1 MLQSI
6 LILIWPAIAIR
17 LSKTRLPDVFS
28 PIVLCY
34 LFGIFLRNVIRVV
47 PLDDKISEY
56 WMNGSILIAIPILL
70 YTTDIQRC
78 IRYAG
83 RSLLAFGLCVIG
95 GLIGTGLTTFLYPL
109 QEASPWMLSGMLV
122 GMYTGGTPNMQAIGI
137 ALGASRDTIILVN
150 AADIV
155 CGGIWLL
162 ILTSVAH
169 RLLKG
174 ILPDFSDEPAIAE
187 NSEETA
193 QSGFSP
199 TDSLKAILLTLVV
212 VAVSLGVCHL
222 VYKDLNHTAFLM
234 LMLTTFGI
242 TAAFLPTVKRWTGI
256 YETGEYFLLMF
267 CVALGFQAD
276 FSQILEKGISIL
288 MFTALALPLSIAFH
302 LLLSRFFRIDRD
314 TFLISSTAGVYGP
327 AFIGQVAS
335 AIHNRQMIF
344 PGIALGLLGYAI
356 GNYVG
361 IGLAYVLK
369 WAIS

>member
-17 LSKTRLPDVFS
+17 LGKTKLPDVFS

-34 LFGIFLRNVIRVV
+34 LFGILLRNSRLL
-47 PLDDKISEY
+47 PLDDKVSEN

-83 RSLLAFGLCVIG
+83 RSLLAFGLCIIG
-95 GLIGTGLTTFLYPL
+95 GLIGTGLTTFIYPTH
-109 QEASPWMLSGMLV
+109 EAPPWMLSGMLV
-122 GMYTGGTPNMQAIGI
+122 GMYTGGTPNMQAIGM
-137 ALGASRDTIILVN
+137 ALGATRETIILVN

-155 CGGIWLL
+155 CGGVWLVV
-162 ILTSVAH
+162 LTSVAH

-174 ILPDFSDEPAIAE
+174 ILPDFSEVPDAPGSPEKSA
-187 NSEETA
+187 N
-193 QSGFSP
+193 SGFSP
-199 TDSLKAILLTLVV
+199 IDSAKAILLTLII
-212 VAVSLGVCHL
+212 VAASLGICYW
-222 VYKDLNHTAFLM
+222 VYKDVNHTAFLM

-242 TAAFLPTVKRWTGI
+242 AAAFLPAVKRWIGV

-267 CVALGFQAD
+267 CVALGLQAD
-276 FSQILEKGISIL
+276 FSQVLEKGAGIL
-288 MFTALALPLSIAFH
+288 IFTAIALPLSIAFH

-314 TFLISSTAGVYGP
+314 TFLISSTAGVFGP

-344 PGIALGLLGYAI
+344 PGIALGLLGYAV
-356 GNYVG
+356 GNYLG
-361 IGLAYVLK
+361 IGLAYTLK

>member
-6 LILIWPAIAIR
+6 LILFWPAIAIR
-17 LSKTRLPDVFS
+17 LGKTRLPDVFS

-34 LFGIFLRNVIRVV
+34 LFGILLRNSHLLS
-47 PLDDKISEY
+47 LDDKISEY
-56 WMNGSILIAIPILL
+56 WMNGAILMAIPILL

-83 RSLLAFGLCVIG
+83 RSMLAFGLCVIG

-109 QEASPWMLSGMLV
+109 QEAPPWMLSGMLV

-137 ALGASRDTIILVN
+137 ALGATRETIILVN

-155 CGGIWLL
+155 CGGIWLV

-174 ILPDFSDEPAIAE
+174 ILPDFSDVEEASE
-187 NSEETA
+187 NPEA
-193 QSGFSP
+193 QPDSGIRLQ
-199 TDSLKAILLTLVV
+199 DSLKAISLTLVI
-212 VAVSLGVCHL
+212 VAASLGLCYL
-222 VYKDLNHTAFLM
+222 VFKDINHTAFLM

-242 TAAFLPTVKRWTGI
+242 AAAFLPAVKRWTGV

-267 CVALGFQAD
+267 CVALGLQAD
-276 FSQILEKGISIL
+276 FSQVLDKGVGILV
-288 MFTALALPLSIAFH
+288 FTAIALPLSIAFH
-302 LLLSRFFRIDRD
+302 LLLSRLFRIDRD
-314 TFLISSTAGVYGP
+314 TFLISSTAGIFGP

-356 GNYVG
+356 GNYLG
-361 IGLAYVLK
+361 IGLAYALK
-369 WAIS
+369 WASM

>member
-17 LSKTRLPDVFS
+17 LGKTKLPDVFS

-34 LFGIFLRNVIRVV
+34 LFGIILRNSGLFA
-47 PLDDKISEY
+47 LDDTVSEN
-56 WMNGSILIAIPILL
+56 WMNGSILMAIPILL

-83 RSLLAFGLCVIG
+83 RSLLAFGLCIIG
-95 GLIGTGLTTFLYPL
+95 GLIGTGLTTFIYPIY
-109 QEASPWMLSGMLV
+109 EAPPWMLSGMLV
-122 GMYTGGTPNMQAIGI
+122 GMYTGGTPNMQAIGM
-137 ALGASRDTIILVN
+137 ALGATRETIILVN

-155 CGGIWLL
+155 CGGVWLVV
-162 ILTSVAH
+162 LTSVAH

-174 ILPDFSDEPAIAE
+174 ILPDFSDVPDTPGSPEQNANA
-187 NSEETA
+187 
-193 QSGFSP
+193 GFSP
-199 TDSLKAILLTLVV
+199 ADPVKAILLTLMI
-212 VAVSLGVCHL
+212 VAASIGIC
-222 VYKDLNHTAFLM
+222 YWIFKDINHTAFLM

-242 TAAFLPTVKRWTGI
+242 AAAFLPAVKRWTGV

-267 CVALGFQAD
+267 CVALGLQAD
-276 FSQILEKGISIL
+276 FSQVLENGAGILI
-288 MFTALALPLSIAFH
+288 FTAIALPLSIAFH

-344 PGIALGLLGYAI
+344 PGIALGLLGYAV
-356 GNYVG
+356 GNYLG
-361 IGLAYVLK
+361 IGLAYSLK

>member
-17 LSKTRLPDVFS
+17 PSKTKLPEVFS

-34 LFGIFLRNVIRVV
+34 LFGILLRNSRLL
-47 PLDDKISEY
+47 PLDDTVSET
-56 WMNGSILIAIPILL
+56 WMNGSILMAIPILL

-83 RSLLAFGLCVIG
+83 RSLLAFGLCVVG

-109 QEASPWMLSGMLV
+109 QEAPPWMLSGMLV
-122 GMYTGGTPNMQAIGI
+122 GMYTGGTPNMQAIGM
-137 ALGASRDTIILVN
+137 ALGATRETIILVN

-155 CGGIWLL
+155 CGGIWLV

-174 ILPDFSDEPAIAE
+174 VLPDFFDTDE
-187 NSEETA
+187 NSGDTEENLN
-193 QSGFSP
+193 SGILLK
-199 TDSLKAILLTLVV
+199 DSLKAIALTLVI
-212 VAVSLGVCHL
+212 VAASLGVCFG
-222 VYKDLNHTAFLM
+222 VYGDVNQTAFLM

-242 TAAFLPTVKRWTGI
+242 AAAFLPAVKRWIGV

-267 CVALGFQAD
+267 CVALGLQAD
-276 FSQILEKGISIL
+276 FSQVLEKGAGIL
-288 MFTALALPLSIAFH
+288 IFTAIALPLSILFH
-302 LLLSRFFRIDRD
+302 LLLSRIFRIDRD
-314 TFLISSTAGVYGP
+314 TFLISSTAGVFGP

-356 GNYVG
+356 GNYLG
-361 IGLAYVLK
+361 IGLAYALK